1 MRGELTVTSLEW
13 SSYRE
18 SEGRDVLHRLYDNPT
33 IPVAVDTETTGFN
46 TVGGDDHCIGVS
58 IAAVLDDGPVSHY
71 FGILHSKGEN
81 ISEDTW
87 ELLKRVLEQGRPLIW
102 ANVQFDVL
110 ALETIGIETE
120 ASPFWDILTVANM
133 IDENDPIQKS
143 LAQLSI
149 RYLKE
154 QGKLD
159 TPEINKEKKTGWLN
173 TTPEQMWDYAVAD
186 AVTTWRIWDQQMK
199 HPEWAAIP
207 AEVWDEKQKLI
218 RVLMHMRRRGIRVD
232 QELAGSMVATGEQRI
247 EEIKSILGCN
257 PASNKDMYSLLIE
270 QLGLPVL
277 KKSAKTGKPSF
288 DKFAMEEYELLLDRM
303 ESPVA
308 KLIKEFRGWQKAISA
323 SYKPYLDLVDTD
335 GRLRCS
341 YKTHGTV
348 SGRLSCAEPNLQ
360 QIPKASDKPWNGR
373 VKECFIAKDGYTLV
387 EFDYSQLEL
396 RLGTAYANEP
406 ALKKVFEEGRDIF
419 DEMSAQL
426 GMTRQ
431 DTKTLVYSMQYGAGE
446 KRIMAAFG
454 VTQPEAKA
462 MRENYFSTFPR
473 FKALSDTAS
482 ENAAR
487 SGRVRMWSGRYRH
500 FQYPSESYKALNSI
514 IQGGAADIVERVM
527 VRAFTQIDNPEC
539 ELLLQVHD
547 SLLWEIQTDK
557 LDKYIPR
564 IKSLMEDVEPK
575 DFDVRFAVE
584 EKILGGSDA
593 ETL

>member
-1 MRGELTVTSLEW
+1 LLRGLTVTSLEW
-13 SSYRE
+13 GSYRE

-133 IDENDPIQKS
+133 VDENDPIQKS

-159 TPEINKEKKTGWLN
+159 TPEIKKEKKTGWLN

-232 QELAGSMVATGEQRI
+232 QELAGSMVATGEHRI
-247 EEIKSILGCN
+247 EEIKSILNCN

-303 ESPVA
+303 DSPVA

-323 SYKPYLDLVDTD
+323 SYKPYLELVDTD

-373 VKECFIAKDGYTLV
+373 VKECFIAEEGYTLV

-406 ALKKVFEEGRDIF
+406 TLKKVFEEGRDIF
-419 DEMSAQL
+419 DEMSMQL
-426 GMTRQ
+426 SMTRQ

-462 MRENYFSTFPR
+462 MRQNYFNTFPR
-473 FKALSDTAS
+473 FKALSDTAT

-514 IQGGAADIVERVM
+514 IQGGAADIVERIM
-527 VRAFTQIDNPEC
+527 VRAFTEIDNPDC
-539 ELLLQVHD
+539 QLLLQVHD
-547 SLLWEIQTDK
+547 SLLWEIRTDQ
-557 LDKYIPR
+557 LDKYVPR

-584 EKILGGSDA
+584 EKILGGNHA
-593 ETL
+593 Q

>member
-1 MRGELTVTSLEW
+1 LQRELTVTSLEW
-13 SSYRE
+13 GSYRE

-71 FGILHSKGEN
+71 FGIRHSKGEN

-87 ELLKRVLEQGRPLIW
+87 ELLKRVLGQGRPLIW

-110 ALETIGIETE
+110 ALETIGIDTE

-133 IDENDPIQKS
+133 VDENDPIQKS

-159 TPEINKEKKTGWLN
+159 TPEIKKEKKTGWLN

-232 QELAGSMVATGEQRI
+232 QDLAGSMVATGEYRI
-247 EEIKSILGCN
+247 EEIKSILNCN

-323 SYKPYLDLVDTD
+323 SYKPYLELVDTD

-406 ALKKVFEEGRDIF
+406 ALKKVFAEGRDIF

-462 MRENYFSTFPR
+462 MRENYFNTFPR

-514 IQGGAADIVERVM
+514 IQGGAADIVERIM
-527 VRAFTQIDNPEC
+527 VRAFTEIDSPDC
-539 ELLLQVHD
+539 QLLLQVHD
-547 SLLWEIQTDK
+547 SLLWEIRTDK
-557 LDKYIPR
+557 LDEYVPR

-584 EKILGGSDA
+584 EKILGGNHA
-593 ETL
+593 E

>member
-1 MRGELTVTSLEW
+1 MV
-13 SSYRE
+13 
-18 SEGRDVLHRLYDNPT
+18 
-33 IPVAVDTETTGFN
+33 
-46 TVGGDDHCIGVS
+46 
-58 IAAVLDDGPVSHY
+58 
-71 FGILHSKGEN
+71 
-81 ISEDTW
+81 
-87 ELLKRVLEQGRPLIW
+87 
-102 ANVQFDVL
+102 
-110 ALETIGIETE
+110 
-120 ASPFWDILTVANM
+120 
-133 IDENDPIQKS
+133 DENDPIQKS

-159 TPEINKEKKTGWLN
+159 TSEIKKEKKTGWLN

-207 AEVWDEKQKLI
+207 PEVWDEKQKLI

-232 QELAGSMVATGEQRI
+232 QELAGSMVATGEHRI
-247 EEIKSILGCN
+247 EEIKSILNCN
-257 PASNKDMYSLLIE
+257 PASNKDMYGLLIE

-303 ESPVA
+303 DSPVA

-323 SYKPYLDLVDTD
+323 SYKPYLELVDTD

-373 VKECFIAKDGYTLV
+373 VKECFIAKEGYTLV

-406 ALKKVFEEGRDIF
+406 TLKKVFEEGRDIF
-419 DEMSAQL
+419 DEMSMQL
-426 GMTRQ
+426 SMTRQ

-462 MRENYFSTFPR
+462 MRQNYFNTFPR
-473 FKALSDTAS
+473 FKALSDTAT

-514 IQGGAADIVERVM
+514 IQGGAADIVERIM
-527 VRAFTQIDNPEC
+527 VRAFTEIDNPDC
-539 ELLLQVHD
+539 QLLLQVHD
-547 SLLWEIQTDK
+547 SLLWEIRTDQ
-557 LDKYIPR
+557 LDKYVPR

-584 EKILGGSDA
+584 EKILGGNHA
-593 ETL
+593 Q

>member
-1 MRGELTVTSLEW
+1 MTSLEW
-13 SSYRE
+13 GSYRE

-71 FGILHSKGEN
+71 FGIRHSKGEN

-87 ELLKRVLEQGRPLIW
+87 ELLKRVLGQGRPLIW

-110 ALETIGIETE
+110 ALETIGIDTE

-133 IDENDPIQKS
+133 VDENDPIQKS

-159 TPEINKEKKTGWLN
+159 TPEIKKEKKTGWLN

-232 QELAGSMVATGEQRI
+232 QDLAGSMVATGEYRI
-247 EEIKSILGCN
+247 EEIKSILNCN

-323 SYKPYLDLVDTD
+323 SYKPYLELVDTD

-406 ALKKVFEEGRDIF
+406 ALKKVFAEGRDIF

-462 MRENYFSTFPR
+462 MRENYFNTFPR

-514 IQGGAADIVERVM
+514 IQGGAADIVERIM
-527 VRAFTQIDNPEC
+527 VRAFTEIDSPDC
-539 ELLLQVHD
+539 QLLLQVHD
-547 SLLWEIQTDK
+547 SLLWEIRTDK
-557 LDKYIPR
+557 LDEYVPR

-584 EKILGGSDA
+584 EKILGGNHA
-593 ETL
+593 E

>member
-1 MRGELTVTSLEW
+1 MTSLEW
-13 SSYRE
+13 GSYRE
-18 SEGRDVLHRLYDNPT
+18 SEGRDVLYRLYDNPT

-58 IAAVLDDGPVSHY
+58 IAAVLGDGPVSHY

-110 ALETIGIETE
+110 ALETIGIDTE

-133 IDENDPIQKS
+133 VDENDPIQKS

-159 TPEINKEKKTGWLN
+159 TPEIKKEKKTGWLN

-232 QELAGSMVATGEQRI
+232 QELASSMVATGEQRI

-270 QLGLPVL
+270 QLGLPIL

-323 SYKPYLDLVDTD
+323 SYKPYLELVDTD

-406 ALKKVFEEGRDIF
+406 ALKKVFAEGRDIF

-462 MRENYFSTFPR
+462 MRENYFNTFPR

>member
-1 MRGELTVTSLEW
+1 
-13 SSYRE
+13 
-18 SEGRDVLHRLYDNPT
+18 
-33 IPVAVDTETTGFN
+33 VDTETTGFN
-46 TVGGDDHCIGVS
+46 TVGGDDYCIGVS
-58 IAAVLDDGPVSHY
+58 IAAVLDDGPVSWY
-71 FGILHSKGEN
+71 FGIRHSTGYNVAERTY
-81 ISEDTW
+81 EM
-87 ELLKRVLEQGRPLIW
+87 LKQVLEQSGRPLIW

-110 ALETIGIETE
+110 ALETIHIYT
-120 ASPFWDILTVANM
+120 ADNPFWDILTVANM
-133 IDENDPIQKS
+133 VDENDPIQKS

-159 TPEINKEKKTGWLN
+159 TPEIKKEKKTGWLN

-232 QELAGSMVATGEQRI
+232 QDLAGSMVATGEQRI
-247 EEIKSILGCN
+247 EEIKSILDCN

-323 SYKPYLDLVDTD
+323 SYKPYLELVDTD

-406 ALKKVFEEGRDIF
+406 ALKKVFAEGRDIF

-462 MRENYFSTFPR
+462 MRENYFNTFPR

-584 EKILGGSDA
+584 EKILGGNHA
-593 ETL
+593 E

>member
-1 MRGELTVTSLEW
+1 MVTSSEW
-13 SSYRE
+13 GSYRE
-18 SEGRDVLHRLYDNPT
+18 SEGRDVLYRLFDNPT
-33 IPVAVDTETTGFN
+33 VPVAVDTETTGFN

-81 ISEDTW
+81 IDEDTY

-110 ALETIGIETE
+110 ALETIDIYTE
-120 ASPFWDILTVANM
+120 ANPFWDILTVANM
-133 IDENDPIQKS
+133 VDENDPIQKS

-159 TPEINKEKKTGWLN
+159 TPEITKEKKTGWLN

-186 AVTTWRIWDQQMK
+186 AVTTWRIWDQLMK

-207 AEVWDEKQKLI
+207 AEVWEEKQKLI

-232 QELAGSMVATGEQRI
+232 QELARSMVEAGEHRI
-247 EEIKSILGCN
+247 EEIKSILNCN
-257 PASNKDMYSLLIE
+257 PASNKDMYGLLIE

-303 ESPVA
+303 DSPVA

-323 SYKPYLDLVDTD
+323 SYKPYLELVDSD

-373 VKECFIAKDGYTLV
+373 VKECFIAEEGYTLV

-406 ALKKVFEEGRDIF
+406 TLKQVFAEGRDIF

-426 GMTRQ
+426 GMARQ

-462 MRENYFSTFPR
+462 MRENYFNTFPR
-473 FKALSDTAS
+473 FKALSDSAS
-482 ENAAR
+482 DMAAKM
-487 SGRVRMWSGRYRH
+487 GRVRIWSGRYRH

-527 VRAFTQIDNPEC
+527 VRAFTEIDNPDC
-539 ELLLQVHD
+539 QLLLQVHD
-547 SLLWEIQTDK
+547 SLLWEIRTDQ
-557 LDKYIPR
+557 LDKYVPR

-584 EKILGGSDA
+584 EKILGGNHA
-593 ETL
+593 E